1 MQLHGFSK
9 NIEKLPGL
17 PCHVA
22 VPAPLVE
29 LGRAAEAAGSA
40 GLLCI
45 VEGYLTAPSANN
57 VHSLLA
63 LTL

>member
-1 MQLHGFSK
+1 MPLRSFSK

-22 VPAPLVE
+22 MPAPLVE

-45 VEGYLTAPSANN
+45 VEGYFTAPSANY
-57 VHSLLA
+57 VHSFLA